1 MKKQTKEEN
10 KLSLFRTNVF
20 EGIKNVHQGDKA
32 SKQELLEYYSIGSSV
47 LIKEEV
53 KSSVL
58 WSLKILAKFILF
70 SVVGIIFSIIFIIV
84 IHRLLPMFGWLDDMQ
99 LSKLET
105 IAFSGAISSLIT
117 IAIGKIGRL

>member
-84 IHRLLPMFGWLDDMQ
+84 IHRLLPMFGWLNLSCMQ

-105 IAFSGAISSLIT
+105 ISNLVGQFLLLSQL
-117 IAIGKIGRL
+117 L